1 MSSIFGSRNSTN
13 SAYSAQLCIVTQL
26 SVGNPT
32 TAQTTTG
39 AWQILKLSFKIGLG
53 MSLNSPNKS
62 FPTLGN
68 MHWTCANINVPCQ
81 INQIKQAHWRQAL
94 RNQEV
99 LCIQA
104 TAWKK
109 QHLCVTTHSEFNFS
123 NESYVCSDLWCML
136 SMSSRASPFYSVFQ
150 NHLFFSI
157 APQRRLQT
165 FCRTTCREAFSLLLC
180 VYWWWA
186 RWNLWPWW
194 CLPGG
199 RGRMNSGCEAGWL
212 LSRFK

>member
-1 MSSIFGSRNSTN
+1 MNSAHWFSSFSGLSSLLIGQMSSIFDSRNSTN
-13 SAYSAQLCIVTQL
+13 SAYSAQLCNCNSTQCVQTNN
-26 SVGNPT
+26 STNNQRHMANPKT
-32 TAQTTTG
+32 
-39 AWQILKLSFKIGLG
+39 KFKIGLG

-68 MHWTCANINVPCQ
+68 MHWTCADINVPCQ
-81 INQIKQAHWRQAL
+81 INQIKQAHWCQAL

-104 TAWKK
+104 TVWKK
-109 QHLCVTTHSEFNFS
+109 HHPQCDYSPWVQPP
-123 NESYVCSDLWCML
+123 NESCVCSDLCC
-136 SMSSRASPFYSVFQ
+136 SMVTTSPFR
-150 NHLFFSI
+150 
-157 APQRRLQT
+157 AM
-165 FCRTTCREAFSLLLC
+165 CRDAFSLLLC

-186 RWNLWPWW
+186 RWNLRPWW

-199 RGRMNSGCEAGWL
+199 RGWMNSGCEAGSL